1 MSAAADVTTLLY
13 ASDRE
18 SPFHD
23 RAVQFLTDRATTLDL
38 LCLAWPT
45 IMGYLRI
52 ATHPGIFA
60 RPLSAAEA
68 MRNVNALISLP
79 HVRLLA
85 EEEGFWDVYQDV
97 VRNWPARAIR
107 SLTRTWLPC
116 CASTAWER
124 SLPVTLTSAASTSC
138 GSSTRS
144 RERSGGAPSAL
155 GVPIQDQRNRRD
167 AGFLP
172 PLGHNWAG

>member
-1 MSAAADVTTLLY
+1 MSAAADVNTLLY
-13 ASDRE
+13 ASDRD

-38 LCLAWPT
+38 FCLGWTT

-85 EEEGFWDVYQDV
+85 EEDGFWEVYQDV
-97 VRNWPARAIR
+97 VRNWPARGNQVPDAHLAALLR
-107 SLTRTWLPC
+107 QHG
-116 CASTAWER
+116 
-124 SLPVTLTSAASTSC
+124 VGTLYTSDA
-138 GSSTRS
+138 
-144 RERSGGAPSAL
+144 
-155 GVPIQDQRNRRD
+155 DFRRFD
-167 AGFLP
+167 FLRIVNP
-172 PLGHNWAG
+172 FA